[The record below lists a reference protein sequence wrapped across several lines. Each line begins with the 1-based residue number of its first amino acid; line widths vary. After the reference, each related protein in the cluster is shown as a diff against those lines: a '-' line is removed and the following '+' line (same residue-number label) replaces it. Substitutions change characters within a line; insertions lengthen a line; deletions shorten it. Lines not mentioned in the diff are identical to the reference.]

1 MRTAIYVL
9 KRNEKIV
16 YLGKSTN
23 PYERWKY
30 HRRSRKFGKEL
41 VMEIVDEFNDPELEW
56 IFKLQSDG
64 ILLENKALNINH
76 SDNWKLG
83 DTYSKLRTK
92 PAVS

>member
-9 KRNEKIV
+9 KRNDKIV

-41 VMEIVDEFNDPELEW
+41 VMEIVDEFNDVELEW
-56 IFKLQSDG
+56 IIKLQTSG
-64 ILLENKALNINH
+64 VLLENKTLNVN
-76 SDNWKLG
+76 SNNDWKIG
-83 DTYSKLRTK
+83 DSYLKLKTE
-92 PAVS
+92 

>member
-9 KRNEKIV
+9 KRNDEVV

-41 VMEIVDEFNDPELEW
+41 VMEIVDEFNDVELEW
-56 IFKLQSDG
+56 IIKLQANG
-64 ILLENKALNINH
+64 ILLENKTLNVN
-76 SDNWKLG
+76 SSNNWKVG
-83 DTYSKLRTK
+83 DSYLKLKTK
-92 PAVS
+92 

>member
-9 KRNEKIV
+9 KRNDEIV

-41 VMEIVDEFNDPELEW
+41 VMDIVDEFNDVELEW
-56 IFKLQSDG
+56 IFKLKNKG
-64 ILLENKALNINH
+64 VLLENKTINVNCN
-76 SDNWKLG
+76 DKWKVG
-83 DTYSKLRTK
+83 DSYSKLK
-92 PAVS
+92 SK